1 MRLGEEAGLEHRL
14 ALLHRSLDVHGAHE
28 AILGDAEGNLHE
40 GSLTDAGHELAL
52 RIAAELLA
60 KAILPAVG
68 ILRVRVADGAV
79 DDLDGGQER
88 VQTAGHDGL
97 GGTAPAGDGD
107 TAQCR
112 IDGAEQKRRLDVL
125 LADDR
130 GEGERL
136 ADTRG
141 FNRTV
146 PISLHL
152 RSLGDALGD
161 DVGVGH
167 GGANDGSGPLHHAN
181 WTRAEVGGAGA
192 MHLGAARCGC
202 DRGWE
207 RVGVSPE
214 VHGARE
220 EASERAEGAIRG
232 AMECERDGHVSSRRS
247 NVSAPATTAPAR
259 ARRAA
264 QPHGAGTQDVGWIDN
279 TTISHAGAH
288 GARFGGACGICR
300 AHSPAKG
307 TGVATADDMAAA
319 CMLLSQTRATT
330 GGRRSL
336 QWYTRR
342 SYLE

>member
-1 MRLGEEAGLEHRL
+1 
-14 ALLHRSLDVHGAHE
+14 
-28 AILGDAEGNLHE
+28 
-40 GSLTDAGHELAL
+40 
-52 RIAAELLA
+52 
-60 KAILPAVG
+60 
-68 ILRVRVADGAV
+68 
-79 DDLDGGQER
+79 
-88 VQTAGHDGL
+88 
-97 GGTAPAGDGD
+97 
-107 TAQCR
+107 
-112 IDGAEQKRRLDVL
+112 
-125 LADDR
+125 
-130 GEGERL
+130 
-136 ADTRG
+136 
-141 FNRTV
+141 
-146 PISLHL
+146 
-152 RSLGDALGD
+152 
-161 DVGVGH
+161 
-167 GGANDGSGPLHHAN
+167 
-181 WTRAEVGGAGA
+181 

-232 AMECERDGHVSSRRS
+232 AMEGERDGHVLSRRS
-247 NVSAPATTAPAR
+247 KVSAPATTAPAR

-336 QWYTRR
+336 QWVLPQVVSRVSGEGFFLVFWR
-342 SYLE
+342 SRDEVPHSSQSEAADFAVRSGMIFHRCGPYESETS

>member
-1 MRLGEEAGLEHRL
+1 
-14 ALLHRSLDVHGAHE
+14 
-28 AILGDAEGNLHE
+28 
-40 GSLTDAGHELAL
+40 
-52 RIAAELLA
+52 
-60 KAILPAVG
+60 
-68 ILRVRVADGAV
+68 
-79 DDLDGGQER
+79 
-88 VQTAGHDGL
+88 
-97 GGTAPAGDGD
+97 
-107 TAQCR
+107 
-112 IDGAEQKRRLDVL
+112 
-125 LADDR
+125 
-130 GEGERL
+130 
-136 ADTRG
+136 
-141 FNRTV
+141 
-146 PISLHL
+146 
-152 RSLGDALGD
+152 
-161 DVGVGH
+161 
-167 GGANDGSGPLHHAN
+167 
-181 WTRAEVGGAGA
+181 

-232 AMECERDGHVSSRRS
+232 AMEGERDGHVLSRRS
-247 NVSAPATTAPAR
+247 KVSAPATTAPAR

-319 CMLLSQTRATT
+319 CIMLSQTRATT

-336 QWYTRR
+336 QWVLPQVVSRVSGEGFFLVFLEISGRGSPQQPIRGRGFCCEIWHDFPSVR
-342 SYLE
+342 SIRK